1 MQMMVCMAHAYLDA
15 GMHHWDMNWMST
27 DPPLL
32 AACLV
37 DRLEAVAKQPR
48 FFALEPL
55 SRQNS

>member
-1 MQMMVCMAHAYLDA
+1 MMVYMAHAYLDA

-48 FFALEPL
+48 FFALELL